1 MRTAHRA
8 ATAVTAV
15 ALAELALTAL
25 GRGYGS
31 TRAERASALPG
42 DDIVADPDVVTDH
55 AITVDATP
63 ADVWP
68 WLVQMGWGRGGWY
81 TPRWVDRL
89 MFPDNRPSLDHLD
102 PMLVRDLGPGD
113 VIPDGPPGT
122 AAYVVAEA
130 EAPHL
135 LLLHSTTH
143 VPPGWGE
150 RYGARISWTWCF
162 LLTATAGG
170 TRLHTRVRGHMQP
183 RWFAAF
189 YVATIVPADYLM
201 ATGMLRGIRCRVEE
215 SACQARLRQPDPTS
229 PVPRG

>member
-1 MRTAHRA
+1 MK
-8 ATAVTAV
+8 ATLP
-15 ALAELALTAL
+15 ALAGASVLSAYAALQVL
-25 GRGYGS
+25 GRTSGS
-31 TRAERASALPG
+31 TPEERGAALPG
-42 DDIVADPDVVTDH
+42 DALVPDAHLVTDH
-55 AITVDATP
+55 AVTVAASPDQ
-63 ADVWP
+63 VWP
-68 WLVQMGWGRGGWY
+68 WLAQMGWHLGGYY

-122 AAYVVAEA
+122 AAYVVVEA

-162 LLTATAGG
+162 LLTATADG
-170 TRLHTRVRGHMQP
+170 TRLHTRVRGHMQL

-189 YVATIVPADYLM
+189 YVGTIVPADHLM
-201 ATGMLRGIRCRVEE
+201 ATGMLRGIRCRAEE
-215 SACQARLRQPDPTS
+215 SACRARLRQPDPTS